1 MFIIAQLKMNVLSE
15 IYLAFKCL
23 KNIIVTEIFQNAK
36 MGKFLKICSLDFSE
50 MFFDDRHSM
59 EVKRIAFIFF
69 GGNFYYAQRTRFWM
83 FLVHR
88 DGNYAGLKLCFL
100 PK

>member
-36 MGKFLKICSLDFSE
+36 MGKFLKNF
-50 MFFDDRHSM
+50 FFDDRHSM
-59 EVKRIAFIFF
+59 EVKRIPFIFL